1 MKISNKFSKQHL
13 REQIENLTER
23 VEWLEAQIQDHVMS
37 SEIIWF
43 INSRYKALFFKEKE
57 NE

>member
-37 SEIIWF
+37 SEIIWL
-43 INSRYKALFFKEKE
+43 INNRYKARFFKEKE

>member
-1 MKISNKFSKQHL
+1 MKISNKLTKQKL
-13 REQIENLTER
+13 REKLENLSQR
-23 VEWLEAQIQDHVMS
+23 VEWLEAQIQENEMR

-43 INSRYKALFFKEKE
+43 INSRYKSKFFKGEE

>member
-1 MKISNKFSKQHL
+1 MEISNKFSKQHL
-13 REQIENLTER
+13 REQIQNLTER

-43 INSRYKALFFKEKE
+43 INNRYKALFFKEKE